1 MNRDTRLFEGIKLH
15 IRRPTKQLA
24 DMVRLAGRFH
34 QEATDLLQALIVDQ
48 TLTKDNI
55 KRVLE
60 EDISQPPVRAI
71 DVHTRVAEGRQR
83 PPPSKCVALYSVAYD
98 LLGSIQGRQAIF
110 MMHAVR
116 TSSLQP
122 TPATLQER
130 ILSRRRGVNQA
141 IQAIRWFRFGVEP
154 GIESRYLDAIAVLV
168 QPTLRGADGARGL
181 IIHTVKVLRS
191 LGFCLAA
198 VSDYDADED
207 EVQEE
212 EEGEQGAEEEE
223 EEPTTS
229 RRASKKKAAAQST
242 TGAAA
247 KEKPGRPRMRRVAPG
262 AAVMTQDEV
271 VAWQA
276 REVVSVSLDSLDELY
291 SSSCRLTHPSA
302 HSFAQQLQTRTHL
315 P

>member
-1 MNRDTRLFEGIKLH
+1 MKRH
-15 IRRPTKQLA
+15 IERRTEQLRN
-24 DMVRLAGRFH
+24 MMRLAAGFH
-34 QEATDLLQALIVDQ
+34 GEAADLLQALIVDQ
-48 TLTKDNI
+48 CLPRDNI
-55 KRVLE
+55 KRVLG
-60 EDISQPPVRAI
+60 EDISEPPLRAI
-71 DVHTRVAEGRQR
+71 DVHTRVAEGHQR
-83 PPPSKCVALYSVAYD
+83 PSPSKCVALYNVAYD
-98 LLGSIQGRQAIF
+98 LLGSIQRRQAVF

-116 TSSLQP
+116 TSYLQP
-122 TPATLQER
+122 TSATLQER

-141 IQAIRWFRFGVEP
+141 IHAVRLFRFGVEP

-168 QPTLRGADGARGL
+168 QSTLRGADGARGL

-247 KEKPGRPRMRRVAPG
+247 KAKPGRPRMRRVAPG

-302 HSFAQQLQTRTHL
+302 HSFAQPLQTRTHL